1 MHGCVCKPI
10 REASSTQR
18 DFPGPFSEPSP
29 PCTACVFN
37 SPRENPRQ
45 FPHLIKWSGQPYP
58 PGHMAL
64 IVVKQALAIAVE
76 VLQMKIDTMFV
87 GFVQHK
93 P

>member
-1 MHGCVCKPI
+1 MAVC
-10 REASSTQR
+10 ASPSGKHRRHSGIFR
-18 DFPGPFSEPSP
+18 DLFQNQAP